1 MYSIEQTDYG
11 MKMTFSGFIELEE
24 LQQWAG
30 ELAGIMPKLPP
41 EFYVLVDMRGCQPL
55 PEDAQQFM
63 LAGQKKAVELGVK
76 RTAVILDDF
85 VTTLQFKRI
94 GQETGMYP
102 DHERYINAEDAD
114 WEQKAMDWLVHGV
127 DLDS

>member
-1 MYSIEQTDYG
+1 

-30 ELAGIMPKLPP
+30 ELAEMMPNLPP
-41 EFYVLVDMRGCQPL
+41 EFYVLADMRGCQPL

-63 LAGQKKAVELGVK
+63 SHGQKAAVERGVK
-76 RTAVILDDF
+76 RTSVILDDL

-94 GQETGMYP
+94 GRETGMYP
-102 DHERYINAEDAD
+102 KHERYFNAEEDD
-114 WEQKAMDWLVHGV
+114 WEPKAMDWLVKGI
-127 DLDS
+127 DPEA